1 VYELVVSIK
10 FYFAKDPFEMLRDSF
25 KVDREITLNFSL
37 EAQLQVEVLSVLFQI
52 ISNCLYSAESDDGVE
67 DKRINDYFQYLGS
80 LDVVYTDLS
89 KLPGTFPD
97 SGEAEAQSYTM
108 ANIYSLWKHLC
119 STLRI

>member
-1 VYELVVSIK
+1 
-10 FYFAKDPFEMLRDSF
+10 MLRDSF

-97 SGEAEAQSYTM
+97 SGEGEAQSYTM